1 MDPESQHVDN
11 RPRSCA
17 IVTCIPELS
26 CSILATPR
34 ESICPGSEEA
44 SFRQAI
50 RQKDFSNVGCWR
62 GIVQAIA
69 GKGSGVMRVLMAVDD
84 SGFAEDLLRAVA
96 VGIRHENTEVL
107 VLHVLQSVDTVPPP
121 EMAQGYAPELE
132 DEKQPARALVE
143 RIAAELRGA
152 GFAAQ
157 AEVRIGDVT
166 ETVLERA
173 VEWNADLIAVGSHGH
188 RNIHN
193 FLLCSV
199 AESIARRAGCSVVI
213 VRTAARK

>member
-1 MDPESQHVDN
+1 M
-11 RPRSCA
+11 
-17 IVTCIPELS
+17 
-26 CSILATPR
+26 
-34 ESICPGSEEA
+34 
-44 SFRQAI
+44 
-50 RQKDFSNVGCWR
+50 K
-62 GIVQAIA
+62 
-69 GKGSGVMRVLMAVDD
+69 VLMAVDD

-96 VGIRHENTEVL
+96 VGIQHENTEVL

-152 GFAAQ
+152 GFAAES
-157 AEVRIGDVT
+157 EVRIGAVA

-173 VEWNADLIAVGSHGH
+173 VEWNADLIAVGSHGQK
-188 RNIHN
+188 NIQN
-193 FLLCSV
+193 FLLGSV

-213 VRTAARK
+213 VRTAASKY